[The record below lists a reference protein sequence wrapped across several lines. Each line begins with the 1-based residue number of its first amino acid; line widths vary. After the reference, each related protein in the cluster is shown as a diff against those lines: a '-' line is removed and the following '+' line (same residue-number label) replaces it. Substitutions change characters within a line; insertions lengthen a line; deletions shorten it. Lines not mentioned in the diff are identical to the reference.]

1 MIFGNN
7 SGVQVKA
14 NLRNLSILT
23 VRFPGSDV
31 VRSSIETEI
40 PETSS
45 REMLEKRAVVSIVRY
60 GTLEL
65 IAGVQGDQAEVP

>member
-1 MIFGNN
+1 M
-7 SGVQVKA
+7 
-14 NLRNLSILT
+14 RNLSILT
-23 VRFPGSDV
+23 MWFPGSDAV
-31 VRSSIETEI
+31 CSSCKREV

-45 REMLEKRAVVSIVRY
+45 GEMLEKRAVGSINRY